1 MLGPNSEV
9 RLASDTSA
17 EKPLFL
23 RQHLLDV
30 HNCAVDTLKEGE
42 VRLVSLVGC
51 PGTGKTWCGW
61 LVAYT
66 LQQMKIATL
75 HLTFRGKSLSAVSN
89 LSEQSTYDDPERFTY
104 AMFKELIN
112 QSRCTVCI
120 LDVGDLPFAIAD
132 SIFRSMRTLLEQ
144 TQASPNI
151 KFMALHSGHGEEL
164 ILGKLAAEIQRQMLV
179 LWSWTQQEFDA
190 LCASMEA
197 REKNSAP
204 SPNAYAVCGGSVRH
218 LFRVDDEKG
227 HIYRAAQRMNQDEM
241 ERFLRLEFPTAS
253 DAHKQRT
260 SLLAFYAEDGESN
273 SFQKGMAYAR
283 IVPRSDYVLQCVKNN
298 EFTDFRK
305 LKQMYVKLLD
315 INPGAAGT
323 VFEQLVS
330 LFWKEATKSQS
341 KFQLQ
346 LRKSH
351 DDEAPT
357 QIEIDCQEV
366 RYQSRFIEDAEWQH
380 MAIHDLPLGY
390 FVPSDPYHP
399 DVDSLLRYKIG
410 DEEKVLCIQVSI
422 AKKHGCKGYVPE
434 TNLMKPME
442 EGERP
447 KLAMW
452 DCPIQGLFCRKCEW
466 AGESKEWDRCY
477 IRCEEFETKMVSP
490 CT

>member
-9 RLASDTSA
+9 RLVSDTSA

-75 HLTFRGKSLSAVSN
+75 HLTFRGQNVFAVSE
-89 LSEQSTYDDPERFTY
+89 LSKKGAYKAPTFHYP
-104 AMFKELIN
+104 MFEELIK
-112 QSRCTVCI
+112 QSGCTVCI
-120 LDVGDLPFAIAD
+120 LDVGDLPFATAENVF
-132 SIFRSMRTLLEQ
+132 SCMRTLLED
-144 TQASPNI
+144 TTASPNI

-164 ILGKLAAEIQRQMLV
+164 ILGKLAAEIQRQTLV

-323 VFEQLVS
+323 VFEQLVH

-346 LRKSH
+346 VRKNH

-366 RYQSRFIEDAEWQH
+366 RYQPRFIEDVRLKHTAVP
-380 MAIHDLPLGY
+380 DLPLGY

-410 DEEKVLCIQVSI
+410 GEVKVLSIQVSI
-422 AKKHGCKGYVPE
+422 AQKHRCKDYVPE
-434 TNLMKPME
+434 TNLMKPIE

-466 AGESKEWDRCY
+466 AGESEKWDRCY
-477 IRCEEFETKMVSP
+477 IRCERFERKMVNN
-490 CT
+490 